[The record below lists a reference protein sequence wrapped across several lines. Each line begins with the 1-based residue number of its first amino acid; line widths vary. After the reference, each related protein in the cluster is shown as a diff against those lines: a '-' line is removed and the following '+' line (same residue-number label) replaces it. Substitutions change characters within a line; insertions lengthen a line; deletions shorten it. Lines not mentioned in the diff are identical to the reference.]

1 MTRKIK
7 LNLSALE
14 FDELCDRLD
23 AFQRNETVENIVE
36 ACQYEMMFDLR
47 MRLKMITTAMKKK
60 ITIAVSIQEAVMI
73 YYIAQF
79 DYHSAL
85 TNAAMFTIHEQIR
98 KGTERYLT
106 EVRELQKKCS
116 NRQY

>member
-7 LNLSALE
+7 LKLSALE
-14 FDELCDRLD
+14 FDELCDCLD
-23 AFQRNETVENIVE
+23 VFQRHQTVENIVE
-36 ACQYEMMFDLR
+36 ACQYEVMFDLR

-79 DYHSAL
+79 DYRSAL

-98 KGTERYLT
+98 EETARYLT
-106 EVRELQKKCS
+106 EMRELQKRCS
-116 NRQY
+116 NRQ